1 MEVDTYNLDNQEI
14 NIFSSPE
21 QPSRPKLPP
30 TILRQLRGKL
40 RNCVNPSYM
49 SSDSLIP
56 LQIQWGDAF
65 PTNEYIFFLLFE
77 KNLVIFNYTFSFFTI
92 ECIL

>member
-21 QPSRPKLPP
+21 QPSRPKLPN

-56 LQIQWGDAF
+56 LQIQWGDSF
-65 PTNEYIFFLLFE
+65 PTNEYIFFKF
-77 KNLVIFNYTFSFFTI
+77 KFVIDSFFNFI
-92 ECIL
+92 YY